1 MLEIKFEKE
10 KNRAIALDGTQII
23 GECNFIKS
31 VDKWNIVHTGVDQDY
46 QGQGIA
52 RKLVDYVSENA
63 KIYHKTVIADYS
75 YAKRILEK
83 YKR

>member
-10 KNRAIALDGTQII
+10 KNRAIALDGKQMI
-23 GECNFIKS
+23 GECNFIRLE
-31 VDKWNIVHTGVDQDY
+31 DKWNIVHTGVEQEY

-52 RKLVDYVSENA
+52 RKLVDCVLENA

-83 YKR
+83 